1 MRAIRTIDVASD
13 ATISVRRSRIPP
25 LYSLCGATILVILL
39 SCAPWLLSS
48 ANVSILQ
55 NFFILV
61 IMATMWNLLAGYAG
75 MVSIG
80 QQGFIGLGAYATL
93 YFALKGVNPFV
104 AVPLAILTVAAISVP
119 ITYLLLRLRG
129 GYFSVATWVVAD
141 STLLLILSF
150 TYLGGGTGAALPGMA
165 NLTPT
170 QLNHDRYFSTWI
182 VALIVVIATYVLLRS
197 RLGLVLSSVR
207 DNEVASRSSGTKV
220 TSTRRM
226 VFIVAA
232 AGCAAAGAVLA
243 ISQGFIQPNSSFSL
257 SWTADMLFVTM
268 IGGLGTIEGP
278 ILGCVI
284 FIALQQWLQNWG
296 AWYLI
301 IFGAVAVAVAIWQPR
316 GIWGMLRDRFHIELL
331 PVGYRVLDSRQAPEP
346 SSSPLAAL
354 RRHRARKAASIT
366 VPEPS
371 DSPEQIH

>member
-1 MRAIRTIDVASD
+1 VRSTRALELAGD
-13 ATISVRRSRIPP
+13 AVVSIRRSRISP
-25 LYSLCGATILVILL
+25 LYTLSGAAVLVILL
-39 SCAPWLLSS
+39 SCAPWILSS

-104 AVPLAILTVAAISVP
+104 AIPLAIVTVAAISVP

-141 STLLLILSF
+141 SALLLILSF
-150 TYLGGGTGAALPGMA
+150 TYLGGGTGAALPGLV

-182 VALIVVIATYVLLRS
+182 MALVVVIATYLLLRS

-226 VFIVAA
+226 VYIVAA

-243 ISQGFIQPNSSFSL
+243 ISQPFIQPTNEFSL
-257 SWTADMLFVTM
+257 SWTAEMLFVTM

-278 ILGCVI
+278 ILGSVI

-301 IFGAVAVAVAIWQPR
+301 IFGAIAVAIAIWQPQ
-316 GIWGMLRDRFHIELL
+316 GLWGTIRRRFNFELL
-331 PVGYRVLDSRQAPEP
+331 PVGYRVLDSRQVAEAT
-346 SSSPLAAL
+346 SSPFAAL
-354 RRHRARKAASIT
+354 QRRREQRAAAKST
-366 VPEPS
+366 AQAVAPS
-371 DSPEQIH
+371 DQIH